1 MSKLVDMALGQR
13 IELPSFEL
21 NAKPLDS
28 LDVDERLPPIL
39 KLAHASHH
47 AQLLATFFLIEN
59 PIKFTPTNI
68 MKLQVILE
76 KLDEIYVAKLKWQHQ
91 QTSDSFFKST

>member
-1 MSKLVDMALGQR
+1 MALGQR

-28 LDVDERLPPIL
+28 LDIDERLPSIL

-47 AQLLATFFLIEN
+47 AQLLATFFFYREPN
-59 PIKFTPTNI
+59 KVYTCKHN
-68 MKLQVILE
+68 
-76 KLDEIYVAKLKWQHQ
+76 EIASHIGEAR
-91 QTSDSFFKST
+91 